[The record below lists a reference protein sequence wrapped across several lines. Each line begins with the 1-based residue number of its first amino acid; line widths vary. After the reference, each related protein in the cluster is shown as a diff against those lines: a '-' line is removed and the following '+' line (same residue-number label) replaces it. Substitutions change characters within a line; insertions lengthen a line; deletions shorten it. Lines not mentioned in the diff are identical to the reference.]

1 MFPPKSDLKKEGKG
15 KEKGRRRREMIG
27 RRLRDLSQFELRE
40 VNLTDLEVSH
50 A

>member
-27 RRLRDLSQFELRE
+27 RSQFELRE